1 MTDSLANLTT
11 VGSGSYAPDDVLFL
25 LQPLQLETT
34 AVDEKERLIQTGQK
48 HYSEMIGE
56 EPAPTASHM
65 ALYAQ
70 ALAHNGKRMATEVQ
84 ALAQALV
91 AECEGRPL
99 ALVSLVR
106 AGLPLGV
113 LLRRALVDL
122 GQEVSHYGVSII
134 RDRGIDAAAL
144 EVVIDAHGAGNIVF
158 VDGWTG
164 KGAIASELERTLAT
178 HSHFPAKPRL
188 VVLAD
193 PCGRAWLSA
202 SSQDWLIP
210 SGILGATISGLV
222 SRSIWPAQGGLH
234 GCMVHHHLRSHDT
247 THQFI
252 EHVDGERRAL
262 AEVPAAAS
270 LTPGQRQALRSRADD
285 VVNTLASRF
294 AIEDLNRIKPG
305 IAEAT
310 RAVLRRVPQQVLVR
324 SRDDQDIRL
333 LMHLADSAGVV
344 VQEVGEVLGPYR
356 AVTIIRSVR

>member
-1 MTDSLANLTT
+1 MTESLASLTT
-11 VGSGSYAPDDVLFL
+11 VGSGSYAPQDVLFL
-25 LQPLQLETT
+25 LQPMQLEAT
-34 AVDEKERLIQTGQK
+34 ALDEKERLIQTGRK

-56 EPAPTASHM
+56 EPVPTASHM

-70 ALAHNGKRMATEVQ
+70 ALAQNGKRMATEVQ
-84 ALAQALV
+84 ALALALA
-91 AECEGRPL
+91 AEYEGRPL

-134 RDRGIDAAAL
+134 RDRGIDATAL
-144 EVVIDAHGAGNIVF
+144 EIVLDTHGAGNIVF

-164 KGAIASELERTLAT
+164 KGAIAGELERTLAR
-178 HSHFPAKPRL
+178 HSRFPAKPRL

-222 SRSIWPAQGGLH
+222 SRSIWPTQGGLH
-234 GCMVHHHLRSHDT
+234 GCVVHDHLRSHDT
-247 THQFI
+247 TRQFI
-252 EHVDGERRAL
+252 EHVDRERRAL
-262 AEVPAAAS
+262 GNVPAATS
-270 LTPGQRQALRSRADD
+270 WTFEQRRVLRNRADN

-294 AIEDLNRIKPG
+294 AVEDLNRIKPG

-324 SRDDQDIRL
+324 SRDDEDIRL
-333 LMHLADSAGVV
+333 LIHLSQSAGVA
-344 VQEVGEVLGPYR
+344 VQEAGEALGPYR
-356 AVTIIRSVR
+356 ALTIIRSVR